1 MKQFHQKHLLGH
13 KQVPIYNIQLY
24 LLKNTDFFLTRESIV
39 SELNFKHSP
48 GKAESLLERQVRK
61 LRSEQK
67 DLLNSLSVFLS
78 NASENEDLFSKS
90 KTLILKVVTTE
101 DEDTLIELMPRSL
114 KKIFDVDAAYLKFFT
129 NSEMNSLEESTGM
142 NFSAGETKYGSFAN
156 EKIQILFGDDSIK
169 SVVISVFKNKNKI
182 GLLLIGSKDK
192 TRYLGDEDT
201 TFIEFIRDI
210 AEAKLKTFPA

>member
-1 MKQFHQKHLLGH
+1 MSDKINDKD
-13 KQVPIYNIQLY
+13 VELY
-24 LLKNTDFFLTRESIV
+24 LLKNSDFFLTRESIV

-67 DLLNSLSVFLS
+67 DLLDSLSVFLS

-90 KTLILKVVTTE
+90 KALVLKVVTAE
-101 DEDTLIELMPRSL
+101 GEDTLIELMSKSL
-114 KKIFDVDAAYLKFFT
+114 KEIFNVDVAYLKFFT
-129 NSEMNSLEESTGM
+129 NSEMNGLEESTGM
-142 NFSAGETKYGSFAN
+142 TFSAGETKHGSFAT

>member
-1 MKQFHQKHLLGH
+1 MSDKINDKD
-13 KQVPIYNIQLY
+13 VELY

-67 DLLNSLSVFLS
+67 DLLDSLSVYLS

-90 KTLILKVVTTE
+90 KALVLRVVAAE
-101 DEDTLIELMPRSL
+101 GEDTLIELMSKSL
-114 KKIFDVDAAYLKFFT
+114 KEIFDVDVAYLKFFT
-129 NSEMNSLEESTGM
+129 NSEMNGLEESTGM
-142 NFSAGETKYGSFAN
+142 TFSAGETKHGSFAT

>member
-1 MKQFHQKHLLGH
+1 MSNKINDKD
-13 KQVPIYNIQLY
+13 VELY

-90 KTLILKVVTTE
+90 KALILKVVTAE
-101 DEDTLIELMPRSL
+101 DEDTLIELMPKSL
-114 KKIFDVDAAYLKFFT
+114 KKIFDVDEAYLKFFT
-129 NSEMNSLEESTGM
+129 NSEMNDLEESTGM
-142 NFSAGETKYGSFAN
+142 TFSAGETKYGSFAN
-156 EKIQILFGDDSIK
+156 EKIQILFGDNSIQ

-182 GLLLIGSKDK
+182 GLLLVGSKDK

-210 AEAKLKTFPA
+210 TEAKLKTFPA

>member
-1 MKQFHQKHLLGH
+1 MGNKIDAKD
-13 KQVPIYNIQLY
+13 VELY

-48 GKAESLLERQVRK
+48 GKAESLLERQGRK
-61 LRSEQK
+61 LRNEQK
-67 DLLNSLSVFLS
+67 DLLDNLSVFLS
-78 NASENEDLFSKS
+78 NASDNEDLFSKS
-90 KTLILKVVTTE
+90 KALILKLVTAENE
-101 DEDTLIELMPRSL
+101 DKLIELMSKSL

-142 NFSAGETKYGSFAN
+142 NFSIGETKYGSFAD
-156 EKIQILFGDDSIK
+156 KRIKILFGDDSIK
-169 SVVISVFKNKNKI
+169 SVVISIFKNKNRI

-210 AEAKLKTFPA
+210 AEAKLKTFQA

>member
-1 MKQFHQKHLLGH
+1 MSNKIDAKD
-13 KQVPIYNIQLY
+13 VELY

-61 LRSEQK
+61 LRNEQK
-67 DLLNSLSVFLS
+67 DLLDNLSVFLS
-78 NASENEDLFSKS
+78 NASDNEDLFSKS
-90 KTLILKVVTTE
+90 KALILKLVTAENE
-101 DEDTLIELMPRSL
+101 DKLIELMSKSL

-142 NFSAGETKYGSFAN
+142 NFSIGETKYGSFAD
-156 EKIQILFGDDSIK
+156 KRIKILFGDNSIK
-169 SVVISVFKNKNKI
+169 SVVISVFKNKNRI

-210 AEAKLKTFPA
+210 AEAKLKTFQA

>member
-1 MKQFHQKHLLGH
+1 MSNKINDKD
-13 KQVPIYNIQLY
+13 VELY
-24 LLKNTDFFLTRESIV
+24 LLKNTNFFLTRESIV
-39 SELNFKHSP
+39 GELNFKHSP

-90 KTLILKVVTTE
+90 KALILKVVTAE

-114 KKIFDVDAAYLKFFT
+114 KKIFDVDAAYLRFFT
-129 NSEMNSLEESTGM
+129 NSEMNILEESTGM
-142 NFSAGETKYGSFAN
+142 NFSAGETKHGSFAN
-156 EKIQILFGDDSIK
+156 EKIRILFGDDSIK

-182 GLLLIGSKDK
+182 GLLLVGSKDK

-210 AEAKLKTFPA
+210 TEAKLKTFPV

>member
-1 MKQFHQKHLLGH
+1 MSNKINDKD
-13 KQVPIYNIQLY
+13 VELY

-67 DLLNSLSVFLS
+67 DLLDSLSVFLS

-90 KTLILKVVTTE
+90 KALVLKVVTAE
-101 DEDTLIELMPRSL
+101 DEDTLIELMSKSL
-114 KKIFDVDAAYLKFFT
+114 KKIFDVDAACLKFFT
-129 NSEMNSLEESTGM
+129 NSEMNGLEESTGM
-142 NFSAGETKYGSFAN
+142 TFAAGETKHGSFAT

-210 AEAKLKTFPA
+210 VEAKLKTFPA

>member
-1 MKQFHQKHLLGH
+1 MSNKINDKD
-13 KQVPIYNIQLY
+13 VELY
-24 LLKNTDFFLTRESIV
+24 LLKNTDFFLSRESIV

-67 DLLNSLSVFLS
+67 DLLDNLSVFLS
-78 NASENEDLFSKS
+78 NASENEDLFTKS
-90 KTLILKVVTTE
+90 KALVLKVVTAE
-101 DEDTLIELMPRSL
+101 DEETLIELMPKNL
-114 KKIFDVDAAYLKFFT
+114 KKIFDVDVAYLKFFT
-129 NSEMNSLEESTGM
+129 NRQMNSLEESTGM
-142 NFSAGETKYGSFAN
+142 TFSVGETKHGSFAS

>member
-1 MKQFHQKHLLGH
+1 MSNKINDKD
-13 KQVPIYNIQLY
+13 VELY

-39 SELNFKHSP
+39 SELNFTHSP

-67 DLLNSLSVFLS
+67 DLLDSLSVFLS

-90 KTLILKVVTTE
+90 KALVLKVVTAE
-101 DEDTLIELMPRSL
+101 DEDTLIELMPKSL

-129 NSEMNSLEESTGM
+129 NSEMNDLEESTGM
-142 NFSAGETKYGSFAN
+142 TFSAGETKHGSFAN

>member
-1 MKQFHQKHLLGH
+1 MSNKINDKD
-13 KQVPIYNIQLY
+13 VELY

-67 DLLNSLSVFLS
+67 DLLDNLSVYLS

-90 KTLILKVVTTE
+90 KALVLRVVAAE
-101 DEDTLIELMPRSL
+101 GEDTLIELMSKSL
-114 KKIFDVDAAYLKFFT
+114 KEIFDVDVAYLKFFT
-129 NSEMNSLEESTGM
+129 NSEMNGLEESTGM
-142 NFSAGETKYGSFAN
+142 TFSAGETKHGSFAT

>member
-1 MKQFHQKHLLGH
+1 MSNKIDAKD
-13 KQVPIYNIQLY
+13 VELY

-61 LRSEQK
+61 LRNEQK
-67 DLLNSLSVFLS
+67 DLLDNLSVFLS
-78 NASENEDLFSKS
+78 NASDNEDLFSKS
-90 KTLILKVVTTE
+90 KALILKLVTAENE
-101 DEDTLIELMPRSL
+101 DKLIELVSKSL

-142 NFSAGETKYGSFAN
+142 NFSIGETKYGSFAD
-156 EKIQILFGDDSIK
+156 KRIKILFGDDSIK
-169 SVVISVFKNKNKI
+169 SVVISIFKNKNRI

-210 AEAKLKTFPA
+210 AEAKLKTFQA

>member
-1 MKQFHQKHLLGH
+1 MSNKINDKD
-13 KQVPIYNIQLY
+13 VELY

-90 KTLILKVVTTE
+90 KALILKVVTAE
-101 DEDTLIELMPRSL
+101 NEDTLIELMPKSL
-114 KKIFDVDAAYLKFFT
+114 KRIFEVDAAYLKFFT

-142 NFSAGETKYGSFAN
+142 TFSAGETKYGSFAN
-156 EKIQILFGDDSIK
+156 EKIQILFGDNSIQ

-182 GLLLIGSKDK
+182 GLLLVGSKDK
-192 TRYLGDEDT
+192 TKYLGDEDT

-210 AEAKLKTFPA
+210 TEAKLKTFPA

>member
-1 MKQFHQKHLLGH
+1 MSKKIND
-13 KQVPIYNIQLY
+13 KDVELY

-67 DLLNSLSVFLS
+67 DLLDSLSVFLS

-90 KTLILKVVTTE
+90 KALVLKVVTAE
-101 DEDTLIELMPRSL
+101 GEDTLIELMSKSL
-114 KKIFDVDAAYLKFFT
+114 KKIFDVDAAYLKSFS
-129 NSEMNSLEESTGM
+129 NSEMNDLEESTGM
-142 NFSAGETKYGSFAN
+142 TFSMGETKHGSFAT

>member
-1 MKQFHQKHLLGH
+1 MSNKINDKD
-13 KQVPIYNIQLY
+13 VELY

-67 DLLNSLSVFLS
+67 DLLDNLSVYLS

-90 KTLILKVVTTE
+90 KALVLRVVAAE
-101 DEDTLIELMPRSL
+101 GEDTLIELMSKSL
-114 KKIFDVDAAYLKFFT
+114 KEIFNVDVAYLKFFT
-129 NSEMNSLEESTGM
+129 NSEMSGLEESTGM
-142 NFSAGETKYGSFAN
+142 TFSAGETKHGSFAT

>member
-1 MKQFHQKHLLGH
+1 MSNKINAKD
-13 KQVPIYNIQLY
+13 VELY

-61 LRSEQK
+61 LRNEQK
-67 DLLNSLSVFLS
+67 DLLNNLSIFLS
-78 NASENEDLFSKS
+78 NASENEELFTKS
-90 KTLILKVVTTE
+90 KALIIKLVAAE
-101 DEDTLIELMPRSL
+101 DEGALVELMLASL
-114 KKIFDVDAAYLKFFT
+114 KKIFSVDAAHLKFFT
-129 NSEMNSLEESTGM
+129 NSQMNSLEENTGM
-142 NFSAGETKYGSFAN
+142 NFSVGETKHGSFAN
-156 EKIQILFGDDSIK
+156 DKIKILFGDDSIK
-169 SVVISVFKNKNKI
+169 SVVISVFKNKNRI

-210 AEAKLKTFPA
+210 TEAKLKTLQA

>member
-1 MKQFHQKHLLGH
+1 MGNKINDKD
-13 KQVPIYNIQLY
+13 VELY

-39 SELNFKHSP
+39 GELNFKHSP

-90 KTLILKVVTTE
+90 KALILRVVTTE
-101 DEDTLIELMPRSL
+101 DEDALIELMPRSL
-114 KKIFDVDAAYLKFFT
+114 KKIFNVDAAYLRFFT

>member
-1 MKQFHQKHLLGH
+1 MTKEISAKE
-13 KQVPIYNIQLY
+13 VELY

-61 LRSEQK
+61 LRNEQK
-67 DLLNSLSVFLS
+67 DLLDSLSIFLS
-78 NASENEDLFSKS
+78 NASENEDLFTKS
-90 KTLILKVVTTE
+90 KALVLKVVTAENE
-101 DEDTLIELMPRSL
+101 DALLELMPKSL

-129 NSEMNSLEESTGM
+129 NSEMNRLEESTGM
-142 NFSAGETKYGSFAN
+142 NFSVGETKYGSFAD
-156 EKIQILFGDDSIK
+156 EKINILFGDDSIK
-169 SVVISVFKNKNKI
+169 SVVMSVFKNKNKI

-201 TFIEFIRDI
+201 TFIEFIRDM

>member
-1 MKQFHQKHLLGH
+1 MSNKINSKD
-13 KQVPIYNIQLY
+13 VELY

-90 KTLILKVVTTE
+90 KALILKVVTAE
-101 DEDTLIELMPRSL
+101 NEDTLIELMPKSL
-114 KKIFDVDAAYLKFFT
+114 KKIFEVDAAYLKFFT

-142 NFSAGETKYGSFAN
+142 TFSAGETKYGSFAN
-156 EKIQILFGDDSIK
+156 EKIQILFGDNSIQ

-182 GLLLIGSKDK
+182 GLLLVGSKDK
-192 TRYLGDEDT
+192 TKYLGDEDT

-210 AEAKLKTFPA
+210 TEAKLKTFPA

>member
-1 MKQFHQKHLLGH
+1 MTKEISAKE
-13 KQVPIYNIQLY
+13 VELY

-61 LRSEQK
+61 LRNEQK
-67 DLLNSLSVFLS
+67 DLLDNLSVFLS
-78 NASENEDLFSKS
+78 NASDNEDLFSKS
-90 KTLILKVVTTE
+90 KALILKLVTAENE
-101 DEDTLIELMPRSL
+101 DKLIELMSKSL

-142 NFSAGETKYGSFAN
+142 NFSIGETKYGSFAD
-156 EKIQILFGDDSIK
+156 KRIKILFGDDSIK
-169 SVVISVFKNKNKI
+169 SVVISIFKNKNRI

-210 AEAKLKTFPA
+210 AEAKLKTFQA

>member
-1 MKQFHQKHLLGH
+1 MTKEISAKE
-13 KQVPIYNIQLY
+13 VELY

-39 SELNFKHSP
+39 SELDFKHSP

-61 LRSEQK
+61 LRNEQK
-67 DLLNSLSVFLS
+67 NLLDSLSVFLS
-78 NASENEDLFSKS
+78 NASENEDLFIKS
-90 KTLILKVVTTE
+90 KALILKIVTAA
-101 DEDTLIELMPRSL
+101 DEEALIELMPKNL
-114 KKIFDVDAAYLKFFT
+114 KKIFDVDVAYLQFFT
-129 NSEMNSLEESTGM
+129 NSEMNDLEESTGM
-142 NFSAGETKYGSFAN
+142 TFSVGETKHGSFAYK
-156 EKIQILFGDDSIK
+156 KIQILFEDDSIK

-210 AEAKLKTFPA
+210 TEAKLKTFPA

>member
-1 MKQFHQKHLLGH
+1 MTKEISAKE
-13 KQVPIYNIQLY
+13 VELY

-61 LRSEQK
+61 LRNEQK
-67 DLLNSLSVFLS
+67 DLVHSLSVFLS

-90 KTLILKVVTTE
+90 KALVLKVVTAE
-101 DEDTLIELMPRSL
+101 DEDALIQLMPKSL

-129 NSEMNSLEESTGM
+129 NSEMNSLEERTGM
-142 NFSAGETKYGSFAN
+142 NFSVGETKYGSFAT

>member
-1 MKQFHQKHLLGH
+1 MSNKINDKD
-13 KQVPIYNIQLY
+13 VELY

-48 GKAESLLERQVRK
+48 GKAESLLERKVRK

-67 DLLNSLSVFLS
+67 DLLDSLSVFLS

-90 KTLILKVVTTE
+90 KALVLKVVAAE
-101 DEDTLIELMPRSL
+101 DEDTLIELMSKSL

-129 NSEMNSLEESTGM
+129 NSEMNGLEESTGM
-142 NFSAGETKYGSFAN
+142 TFSAGETKHGSFAT

>member
-1 MKQFHQKHLLGH
+1 MSNKIDDKD
-13 KQVPIYNIQLY
+13 VELY

-90 KTLILKVVTTE
+90 KALILKVVTSE
-101 DEDTLIELMPRSL
+101 NEDTLIELMPKSL
-114 KKIFDVDAAYLKFFT
+114 KKIFEVDAAYLKFFT

-142 NFSAGETKYGSFAN
+142 TFSAGETKYGSFAY
-156 EKIQILFGDDSIK
+156 EKIQILFGDNSIQ

-182 GLLLIGSKDK
+182 GLLLVGSKDK

-210 AEAKLKTFPA
+210 TEAKLKTFPA

>member
-1 MKQFHQKHLLGH
+1 MGNKIDAKD
-13 KQVPIYNIQLY
+13 VELY

-61 LRSEQK
+61 LRNEQK
-67 DLLNSLSVFLS
+67 DLLDNLSVFLS
-78 NASENEDLFSKS
+78 NASDNEDLFSKS
-90 KTLILKVVTTE
+90 KALILKLVTAENE
-101 DEDTLIELMPRSL
+101 DKLIELMSKNL

-142 NFSAGETKYGSFAN
+142 NFSIGETKYGSFAD
-156 EKIQILFGDDSIK
+156 KRIKILFGDDSIK
-169 SVVISVFKNKNKI
+169 SVVISIFKNKNRI

-210 AEAKLKTFPA
+210 AEAKLKTFQA

>member
-1 MKQFHQKHLLGH
+1 MSNKIDDKD
-13 KQVPIYNIQLY
+13 VELY

-90 KTLILKVVTTE
+90 KTLILKVVTAKN
-101 DEDTLIELMPRSL
+101 EDTLIELMPKSL
-114 KKIFDVDAAYLKFFT
+114 KKIFEGDSAHLKFFT

-142 NFSAGETKYGSFAN
+142 TFSAGETKYGSFAN
-156 EKIQILFGDDSIK
+156 EKIQILFGDNSIQ

-182 GLLLIGSKDK
+182 GLLLVGSKDK
-192 TRYLGDEDT
+192 TKYLGDEDT

-210 AEAKLKTFPA
+210 TEAKLKTFPA

>member
-1 MKQFHQKHLLGH
+1 MSNKIDAKD
-13 KQVPIYNIQLY
+13 VELY

-61 LRSEQK
+61 LRNEQK
-67 DLLNSLSVFLS
+67 NLLDNLSVFLS
-78 NASENEDLFSKS
+78 NASDNEDLFSKS
-90 KTLILKVVTTE
+90 KALILKLVTAENE
-101 DEDTLIELMPRSL
+101 DKLIELMSKSL

-142 NFSAGETKYGSFAN
+142 NFSIGETKYGSFAD
-156 EKIQILFGDDSIK
+156 KRIKILFGDDSIK
-169 SVVISVFKNKNKI
+169 SVVISIFKNKNRI

-210 AEAKLKTFPA
+210 AEAKLKTFQA

>member
-1 MKQFHQKHLLGH
+1 MSNKINDKD
-13 KQVPIYNIQLY
+13 VELY

-67 DLLNSLSVFLS
+67 DLLDSLSVFLS

-90 KTLILKVVTTE
+90 KALVLKVVTAE
-101 DEDTLIELMPRSL
+101 DEETLIELMPKNL
-114 KKIFDVDAAYLKFFT
+114 KKIFDVDVAYLKFFT
-129 NSEMNSLEESTGM
+129 NRQMNSLEESTGM
-142 NFSAGETKYGSFAN
+142 TFSVGETKHGSFAS

-210 AEAKLKTFPA
+210 VEAKLKTFPA

>member
-1 MKQFHQKHLLGH
+1 MSNKINDKD
-13 KQVPIYNIQLY
+13 VELY

-90 KTLILKVVTTE
+90 KTLILKVVTAK
-101 DEDTLIELMPRSL
+101 DEDTLIELMPKSL
-114 KKIFDVDAAYLKFFT
+114 KKIFEVDAAYLKFFT

-142 NFSAGETKYGSFAN
+142 TFSAGETKYGSFAN
-156 EKIQILFGDDSIK
+156 EKIQILFGDNSIQ

-182 GLLLIGSKDK
+182 GLLLVGSKDK
-192 TRYLGDEDT
+192 TKYLGDEDT

-210 AEAKLKTFPA
+210 TEAKLKTFPA

>member
-1 MKQFHQKHLLGH
+1 MSNKINDKD
-13 KQVPIYNIQLY
+13 VELY

-90 KTLILKVVTTE
+90 KALILKVVTTE
-101 DEDTLIELMPRSL
+101 DEDTLIELMPRSF
-114 KKIFDVDAAYLKFFT
+114 KKIFDVDAAYLRFFT
-129 NSEMNSLEESTGM
+129 NSEMNSLEESIGM
-142 NFSAGETKYGSFAN
+142 TFSAGETKHGSFAN
-156 EKIQILFGDDSIK
+156 EKIRILFGDDSIK

-182 GLLLIGSKDK
+182 GLLLVGSKDK

-210 AEAKLKTFPA
+210 TEAKLKTFPA

>member
-1 MKQFHQKHLLGH
+1 MSNKINDKD
-13 KQVPIYNIQLY
+13 VELY

-90 KTLILKVVTTE
+90 KALILKVVTAE
-101 DEDTLIELMPRSL
+101 NEDTLIELMPKSL
-114 KKIFDVDAAYLKFFT
+114 KKIFEVDAAYLKFFT
-129 NSEMNSLEESTGM
+129 NSEMNSLEESIGM
-142 NFSAGETKYGSFAN
+142 TFSAGETKYGSFAN
-156 EKIQILFGDDSIK
+156 EKIQILFGDNSIQ

-182 GLLLIGSKDK
+182 GLLLVGSKDK
-192 TRYLGDEDT
+192 TKYLGDEDT

-210 AEAKLKTFPA
+210 TEAKLKTFPT